1 MKIQICLLINNY
13 YLFDYKFILEHDEQL
28 SSPSPQTPKSPK
40 PKKGTGADTKISWAT
55 PSILSMKEWS
65 HKKPQRVRKVQSC
78 LPFLSSK

>member
-40 PKKGTGADTKISWAT
+40 PKKGTGADTKISWASHPT
-55 PSILSMKEWS
+55 PTPN
-65 HKKPQRVRKVQSC
+65 H
-78 LPFLSSK
+78 SSNLYS